1 MVTNANWPRLK
12 TNWSKTQ
19 IDLQHFYVTCT
30 VFNKVLSRWQ
40 KLLSRQKRKKL
51 APQAWLG
58 SAESESYCGLGLG
71 LLKCIFSIL
80 KQKLECLNRT
90 QTLLNFGFLGS
101 FFPKKSRRPQ
111 FTWNSWWISPAA
123 GPYWK
128 PCIGAILMAK
138 NSLKINAP
146 FRLPKI
152 KLLESLSDGNS
163 NEQRK
168 SSRFRLAKQ

>member
-1 MVTNANWPRLK
+1 MLASCNKQEKGIMEIHWLWTNSPIFRSKLIMVTNANWPRLK

-30 VFNKVLSRWQ
+30 FFNKVLSRWQ

-58 SAESESYCGLGLG
+58 SAESESYWGLGLG

-101 FFPKKSRRPQ
+101 FFPKKSRRRVHV
-111 FTWNSWWISPAA
+111 
-123 GPYWK
+123 K
-128 PCIGAILMAK
+128 
-138 NSLKINAP
+138 
-146 FRLPKI
+146 
-152 KLLESLSDGNS
+152 
-163 NEQRK
+163 
-168 SSRFRLAKQ
+168 